1 MSDEKN
7 LNEENNESVNNEEQT
22 PVETEET
29 TAEQAEETAET
40 PAETEETPVET
51 EVSETAETEDIIVAA
66 VIVVAI
72 VVVLAVKFGPSMFN
86 KYNRLGYVD
95 VSGRT
100 VAQVAE
106 EQGMDVDEFLEQFD
120 LPSDMPGNT
129 TESAAYNC
137 IPVSKM
143 AEMYG
148 MDFNTI
154 KEVLKFPDDVDEDT
168 AWGDAIGQVKLGDYV
183 GEDNLAEFKETYGF
197 GDDITAD
204 TLWKDVRQTVDE
216 KSRQQRIESEKAEKE
231 SDKNKDTDSAESTE
245 APAETESADATEAPN
260 A

>member
-1 MSDEKN
+1 
-7 LNEENNESVNNEEQT
+7 
-22 PVETEET
+22 
-29 TAEQAEETAET
+29 
-40 PAETEETPVET
+40 
-51 EVSETAETEDIIVAA
+51 
-66 VIVVAI
+66 
-72 VVVLAVKFGPSMFN
+72 MFN

-168 AWGDAIGQVKLGDYV
+168 AWGDAIGQVTLGDYV
-183 GEDNLAEFKETYGF
+183 GEDNLAEFKETYSF

>member
-1 MSDEKN
+1 
-7 LNEENNESVNNEEQT
+7 
-22 PVETEET
+22 
-29 TAEQAEETAET
+29 
-40 PAETEETPVET
+40 
-51 EVSETAETEDIIVAA
+51 
-66 VIVVAI
+66 
-72 VVVLAVKFGPSMFN
+72 MFN

-106 EQGMDVDEFLEQFD
+106 EQGMDVDEFLEQVD

-216 KSRQQRIESEKAEKE
+216 KSRQLNLKKLKKNQIRTRILTVPNQQKHLPKQKAQMQQKLLML
-231 SDKNKDTDSAESTE
+231 NKF
-245 APAETESADATEAPN
+245 
-260 A
+260 